1 MHHGAS
7 GVDISLVHKP
17 SAAQHISSVAA
28 AFSAA
33 ISGIITSPELTISD
47 LELIGS
53 QDFDRVRHWNSTE
66 PQKFEACLHELV
78 AQKVLQ
84 QPTVPAVSAW
94 DGELTYAE
102 LHALSTNLAQ
112 RILQHVPPTQRNSA
126 GGSNQFIP
134 ICFEKSL
141 WAIVAMLGILKAGCS
156 FVPLDPKH
164 PKSRIDHILK
174 QTQATVVITSGELS
188 ASLELPQ
195 TITPIILGG
204 DSATDSTS
212 RAVWTSSNCSSSD
225 IAYLIFTSGSTGTP
239 KGVVLEHGAASK
251 SFSSSEHSDA

>member
-7 GVDISLVHKP
+7 GIDISLVHK
-17 SAAQHISSVAA
+17 SSVAQHISSVAA

-33 ISGIITSPELTISD
+33 VSGIVTSPELTISN

-53 QDFDRVRHWNSTE
+53 QDLDRVRHWNSTE
-66 PQKFEACLHELV
+66 PQKVDARLHELV
-78 AQKVLQ
+78 AQRVLQ
-84 QPTVPAVSAW
+84 QPTASAVSAW
-94 DGELTYAE
+94 DGDLTYAE
-102 LHALSTNLAQ
+102 LDALSTKLAQ
-112 RILQHVPPTQRNSA
+112 RIFQHLSPTQGNSA
-126 GGSNQFIP
+126 GCSNQFIP
-134 ICFEKSL
+134 ICFEKSM

-156 FVPLDPKH
+156 FVPLDSKH

-174 QTQATVVITSGELS
+174 QTQATIVITSGELS
-188 ASLELPQ
+188 ASLELPRM
-195 TITPIILGG
+195 ITPIILGG

-212 RAVWTSSNCSSSD
+212 SAVWISSDCSSSD

-251 SFSSSEHSDA
+251 SFSSFRT